1 MTRLEKRIFQ
11 YILLVVPALQNK
23 SLVLTSVEQKQNFVL
38 VCITM
43 VIIVTCLSTVYI
55 FSHDIIIALLPY
67 GVLIILMFL
76 MKFCKPEL

>member
-55 FSHDIIIALLPY
+55 FSHDIIIALWRIDNTY
-67 GVLIILMFL
+67 VFNEILQARIVS
-76 MKFCKPEL
+76 